1 MFITILLWYKGV
13 LDSIVWMDWA
23 ELKLNLLVFYS
34 LQWSHC
40 WCSHECGCRLLT
52 GLVDSSSCSHHCPSR
67 SRRGWWVEL
76 AQPPQH
82 QRQQGKRFSLCNS
95 WDKEPLQRFLV
106 LLETLWHL
114 WQVVHVTKLKT
125 CSICTEAF
133 TQLLACVY
141 RPLVYIYIPWPVHFL
156 FHYCLLLTMS
166 SLANTVKHGTV
177 ILQSL
182 VITKH
187 LLRLGVTCML
197 QVRHLFHLLLH
208 TCMQY
213 TYSTHTWI
221 YVAALV
227 TSVMHAHTAPM
238 GHAFHFCTPV
248 QLWVLIH

>member
-1 MFITILLWYKGV
+1 
-13 LDSIVWMDWA
+13 
-23 ELKLNLLVFYS
+23 
-34 LQWSHC
+34 
-40 WCSHECGCRLLT
+40 
-52 GLVDSSSCSHHCPSR
+52 
-67 SRRGWWVEL
+67 
-76 AQPPQH
+76 
-82 QRQQGKRFSLCNS
+82 
-95 WDKEPLQRFLV
+95 
-106 LLETLWHL
+106 
-114 WQVVHVTKLKT
+114 
-125 CSICTEAF
+125 
-133 TQLLACVY
+133 
-141 RPLVYIYIPWPVHFL
+141 
-156 FHYCLLLTMS
+156 MS
-166 SLANTVKHGTV
+166 SLAYTVEHGTV

-248 QLWVLIH
+248 QL